1 MGFKSGKI
9 FTPAHQKD
17 PVGNQTHPN
26 AALGSIQNTRWKSK
40 CVQHGLNSAEGIWK
54 NGLISGDL

>member
-9 FTPAHQKD
+9 FTFAYQKD

-26 AALGSIQNTRWKSK
+26 AALGSIQNALEKQMRLAWPKFS
-40 CVQHGLNSAEGIWK
+40 
-54 NGLISGDL
+54 